1 MIRLIARLG
10 VGQSKPLSPAC
21 RNVDEM
27 GTGTGED
34 SLYYGGLSPPFLPE
48 PAPISCHGHDSVH
61 RNVKSGSCSS
71 F

>member
-34 SLYYGGLSPPFLPE
+34 SLYYGGLSPP
-48 PAPISCHGHDSVH
+48 SCQSQPPFHVMVTTVSIAM
-61 RNVKSGSCSS
+61 
-71 F
+71 